1 MTPRCALP
9 GRRLAAV
16 LAPAFAALAVL
27 ALAPQARA
35 QEGVP
40 SQVRVELLRRVG
52 GDRQVA
58 WVSVL
63 DANGVP
69 VGGLSGSAFAAAH
82 DGRPVEDLK
91 VTPFREA
98 FSSFRLTLLVDPA
111 VLQSDAGS
119 VSSLLSTL
127 ARGAAEGDRVT
138 VRTLAR
144 APRTIEVPLARAG
157 DLGDRL
163 AALGDGEPDP
173 RIYDA
178 LYDAV
183 RDAARAAPSQ
193 GRAVLAILRGHDQGS
208 GHGPLDVLAA
218 AGLGGRTVPIG
229 ALMLGDDTAEFE
241 KLQRLV
247 SRTGGDVRR
256 LRTAD
261 AIPEEGVS
269 LVRMARGA
277 YRLEYRVPDFEGSRA
292 DHLLTVRVQGGAGPR
307 EGRFEYSAAD
317 VTGAPWWK
325 QPLPWVM
332 LGGVLLLAGLSLLFL
347 WRRQLCR
354 LVVARGEEQGCRYE
368 IYGLPV
374 TLGAAVGNDLTFP
387 ESRVSRNH
395 AVLEKR
401 GSGIELLD
409 LNSENGTFVNGERVS
424 RRQVVPGD
432 RIGLGGT
439 VELVFE

>member
-1 MTPRCALP
+1 MTIRTP
-9 GRRLAAV
+9 LAALL
-16 LAPAFAALAVL
+16 LALFAAQPA
-27 ALAPQARA
+27 AA
-35 QEGVP
+35 QDGVP
-40 SQVRVELLRRVG
+40 AQVKVELLRRVG

-63 DANGVP
+63 DGSGTP
-69 VGGLSGSAFAAAH
+69 VSGIDRRAFGASH
-82 DGRPVEDLK
+82 DGKPVDDLA
-91 VTPFREA
+91 VTPFKEA
-98 FSSFRLTLLVDPA
+98 FSSFRLTLLVDPE
-111 VLQSDAGS
+111 VLKNDAAS
-119 VSSLLSTL
+119 VSSLLATL
-127 ARGAAEGDRVT
+127 ARGAASGDRVH

-144 APRTIEVPLARAG
+144 SPRSLDVALERADG
-157 DLGDRL
+157 LGDRL
-163 AALGDGEPDP
+163 KTMGEGESDP

-178 LYDAV
+178 LYEAV
-183 RDAARAAPSQ
+183 RDAARAPASQ
-193 GRAVLAILRGHDQGS
+193 GRAVLAILRGHDENS
-208 GHGPLDVLAA
+208 RHGPLDVLAA

-229 ALMLGDDTAEFE
+229 VLMVGDDGGEVE

-256 LRTAD
+256 LATAD
-261 AIPEEGVS
+261 AIPQDGVS
-269 LVRMARGA
+269 LIRMARGA
-277 YRLEYRVPDFEGSRA
+277 YRLVYRVPDFDGSKEE
-292 DHLLTVRVQGGAGPR
+292 HVLTVRVDGGAGPR
-307 EGRFEYSAAD
+307 EGGIEYSAGD
-317 VTGAPWWK
+317 VTGLPWWK
-325 QPLPWVM
+325 QPLTWVI
-332 LGGVLLLAGLSLLFL
+332 LGAVLVAAGLSLLLL
-347 WRRQLCR
+347 WRRQICR
-354 LVVARGEEQGCRYE
+354 LVIARGEEQGCRYE

-432 RIGLGGT
+432 RIGLGGA

>member
-1 MTPRCALP
+1 MNAA
-9 GRRLAAV
+9 RLARRIALV
-16 LAPAFAALAVL
+16 AALATL
-27 ALAPQARA
+27 AGPAYA

-40 SQVRVELLRRVG
+40 SQVQVELLRRIG
-52 GDRQVA
+52 GDRQIA

-63 DANGVP
+63 DGSGVP
-69 VGGLSGSAFAAAH
+69 VTDVDGRTFTASH
-82 DGRPVEDLK
+82 DGRPVDDLQ
-91 VTPFREA
+91 VTPFRDA

-111 VLQSDAGS
+111 VLKSDASS
-119 VSSLLSTL
+119 VASLLATL
-127 ARGAAEGDRVT
+127 ARGAGDGDRV
-138 VRTLAR
+138 RIHTLAR
-144 APRTIEVPLARAG
+144 SPRTLDLALGRAG
-157 DLGDRL
+157 ELGDRL
-163 AALGDGEPDP
+163 RALGEGESDA

-178 LYDAV
+178 LYEAV
-183 RDAARAAPSQ
+183 RDAARAPASQ
-193 GRAVLAILRGHDQGS
+193 GRAVLAILRGHDDNS
-208 GHGPLDVLAA
+208 RHSPVDVLAA

-229 ALMLGDDTAEFE
+229 ALVLGDDAGEIE

-256 LRTAD
+256 LTTAD
-261 AIPEEGVS
+261 AIADQGVA
-269 LVRMARGA
+269 LVRRARGA
-277 YRLEYRVPDFEGSRA
+277 YRLVYRVPDFDGSRPE
-292 DHLLTVRVQGGAGPR
+292 HTLTVRVDGRAGPR
-307 EGRFEYSAAD
+307 EGRIEYSAAD
-317 VTGAPWWK
+317 VTGLPWWK
-325 QPLPWVM
+325 QPLPWVI
-332 LGGVLLLAGLSLLFL
+332 LGGVLVAAGLSLLLL

-354 LVVARGEEQGCRYE
+354 LVIARGEEQGCRYE

-432 RIGLGGT
+432 RIGLGGA